1 MHKIAVLDDD
11 LRWGLEVQQFF
22 RNEFLVSVFTEPEP
36 FLARVDQY
44 QLLIVEFCLASTL
57 GSARQIDGYC
67 VISRLKATVSNPP
80 RCLLVSGC
88 MSYSDLEV
96 IRDRPYCMAD
106 DIATKDSGLDTIL
119 KQTKQLLYPLASL
132 PSVRSPQ

>member
-11 LRWGLEVQQFF
+11 LQWGLEVQQFF

-36 FLARVDQY
+36 LLAIADQY

-67 VISRLKATVSNPP
+67 VICRLKSTLSNPP
-80 RCLLVSGC
+80 PCLLVSGC
-88 MSYSDLEV
+88 MSYNDLEV

-106 DIATKDSGLDTIL
+106 DIATKDSGLDAIL
-119 KQTKQLLYPLASL
+119 KQTKQLLQMPSPL
-132 PSVRSPQ
+132 PSFRAPQ